1 MIRCTRMQLIWCL
14 CRLVDFLAPFEDKSV
29 NFIGLIAKIIFWR
42 GTCRKHCWNAAP
54 HPRTVYF
61 ANQVYADRYLEL
73 LDSPAELSVANTAPG
88 FSISVQMTSSDVG
101 PYACLIFHDPVATP
115 LTVGELQQQF
125 NGPYS
130 DFTTAQVIWSSALAI
145 LSARPVSD

>member
-1 MIRCTRMQLIWCL
+1 MLTSCAGTITSIAE
-14 CRLVDFLAPFEDKSV
+14 CR
-29 NFIGLIAKIIFWR
+29 
-42 GTCRKHCWNAAP
+42 P
-54 HPRTVYF
+54 HPRTVF
-61 ANQVYADRYLEL
+61 SPHQVYADRYLEL
-73 LDSPAELSVANTAPG
+73 LDSPAELSVTNTAPG

-130 DFTTAQVIWSSALAI
+130 DFTTAQVMRNCVATIGRLV
-145 LSARPVSD
+145 LSDFRVRSNRCLV